1 MDYRKVFF
9 PKFLEEVISTVKTS
23 RVYNLSVS
31 SLRGIGEFRGLS
43 FVFFNS
49 VQDGNIMG
57 GGWS

>member
-31 SLRGIGEFRGLS
+31 SLHGIGS
-43 FVFFNS
+43 I
-49 VQDGNIMG
+49 GNIMG
-57 GGWS
+57 VGGEVK